1 MIRAL
6 TVSLTLAFASPV
18 FGWTTCE
25 GTNLIENLP
34 DAQRAQLD
42 RAVAAQP
49 FPSGNGWT
57 AKRGDQ
63 EITLVGTYH
72 LNDPRL
78 VGAMWRI
85 TPAIERAKTVLVEAG
100 PKEEAQLLKHMA
112 ENPALVTITDGP
124 TIPEQL
130 SEKEWTALGAA
141 LRARGIPPFM
151 GAKFQP
157 WYLSMLLAIPP
168 CQMGP
173 SADVGL
179 DKRIIS
185 SAEHAGITVTALEPW
200 DTVLGMLADM
210 PPEEQLDMIRMTL
223 PMEAQSADY
232 AVTLADSYF
241 AGEARQMWE
250 FMRLSAA
257 DMPGYDTARADA
269 EFAQMEH
276 VLMVERNRNW
286 IPVIEAAAEHG
297 PVLAAFGALHL
308 AGHDGVLNL
317 LQERGFEIS
326 PLP

>member
-6 TVSLTLAFASPV
+6 LLSLALATPAFAECN
-18 FGWTTCE
+18 GR
-25 GTNLIENLP
+25 NLIDTLP
-34 DAQRAQLD
+34 GERRAELDA
-42 RAVAAQP
+42 AVAAQP
-49 FPSGNGWT
+49 FASGNRWL
-57 AKRGDQ
+57 AVRGD
-63 EITLVGTYH
+63 ERLTIVGTYH
-72 LNDPRL
+72 MNDPRL
-78 VGAMWRI
+78 DVEAAALQA
-85 TPAIERAKTVLVEAG
+85 TVADAATVLVEAG
-100 PKEEAQLLKHMA
+100 PDEEAQLLKHMG

-130 SEKEWTALGAA
+130 SEEDWSALGAA
-141 LRARGIPPFM
+141 VSARGIPPFM
-151 GAKFQP
+151 AAKFQP
-157 WYLSMLLAIPP
+157 WYLSMMLSIPP
-168 CQMGP
+168 CQSG
-173 SADVGL
+173 ADATFGF
-179 DKRIIS
+179 DKRII
-185 SAEHAGITVTALEPW
+185 ALAKRAGTPIAALEPW
-200 DTVLGMLADM
+200 DTVLGLFAEM

-223 PMEAQSADY
+223 PMEKQSADY

-241 AGEARQMWE
+241 AGDARQMWE

-276 VLMVERNRNW
+276 VLMVERNRAW

-317 LQERGFEIS
+317 LRERGFEIS